1 MSGSGMIAA
10 RPEGLAVDMAG
21 EPEGCASGWHLTGEG
36 RSDWQPMTARD
47 RPLFWGE
54 AFTVGDWV
62 LVAGQRVRVASYEI
76 DHANMTFRYTP
87 LAQPDCA
94 DGFAF
99 DQGTSVAD
107 LKPMDA
113 EQLHELRPAKSEE
126 PKTWLQSQAPLG
138 SGPVFEGPAV
148 AGALIM
154 DQDRIVGLR
163 ILSEAGVPD
172 YSFTLGSPVYRTV
185 DPMPASLPPMSHVVR
200 GFAEDDAVCASGCD
214 GPARCEPFMAFAP
227 GATVTVDNESEPGS
241 WARALGERPDP
252 VCPPGCWSE
261 WELGA
266 ALHGL
271 KRLHAL
277 GIIMLAARKC
287 AEVSALADRGAI
299 EREGADLFIRR
310 YSESICE
317 IVAELVP
324 VSRKGGN

>member
-21 EPEGCASGWHLTGEG
+21 EPEGCASDWHLTGEG

-62 LVAGQRVRVASYEI
+62 LVAGQRVRVVSYEI
-76 DHANMTFRYTP
+76 DPANMTFRYTP
-87 LAQPDCA
+87 LAQPDYA
-94 DGFAF
+94 DKFAF
-99 DQGTSVAD
+99 DLGTSVAD

-113 EQLHELRPAKSEE
+113 EQHHELSPAKSEE

-163 ILSEAGVPD
+163 ILSEAGTPD

-185 DPMPASLPPMSHVVR
+185 DPLPASLPPMSHVVR
-200 GFAEDDAVCASGCD
+200 GFAEDDAVCASGWD

-252 VCPPGCWSE
+252 LWGDRVSGDDE
-261 WELGA
+261 IAA
-266 ALHGL
+266 ALAVQA
-271 KRLHAL
+271 RLHAL
-277 GIIMLAARKC
+277 GILMLGAAKC
-287 AEVSALADRGAI
+287 TDVQALADRGAI
-299 EREGADLFIRR
+299 ERDGADLFIRR

-317 IVAELVP
+317 IVAELMLP
-324 VSRKGGN
+324 AQSTEG

>member
-36 RSDWQPMTARD
+36 RSDWRPMTARD
-47 RPLFWGE
+47 RPLFSGE
-54 AFTVGDWV
+54 AFMVGDWV
-62 LVAGQRVRVASYEI
+62 LVAGQPVRVVSYEI
-76 DHANMTFRYTP
+76 DPAKMTFRYTP

-94 DGFAF
+94 DKFAF
-99 DQGTSVAD
+99 DLGTQVAD
-107 LKPMDA
+107 LDPMDA
-113 EQLHELRPAKSEE
+113 EQLPELSPAESED
-126 PKTWLQSQAPLG
+126 PKAWLQSQAPLG
-138 SGPVFEGPAV
+138 SGPVFEGPDV

-163 ILSEAGVPD
+163 ILSEAGAPD
-172 YSFTLGSPVYRTV
+172 YSFTLGSPVYRAV

-200 GFAEDDAVCASGCD
+200 GLAEDDAVCASDWD

-227 GATVTVDNESEPGS
+227 GATVTVDNQSEPGS

-252 VCPPGCWSE
+252 LWGDRVSGDDE
-261 WELGA
+261 IAA
-266 ALHGL
+266 ALAAQA
-271 KRLHAL
+271 RLHAL
-277 GIIMLAARKC
+277 GILMLGAAKC
-287 AEVSALADRGAI
+287 TDLQALADRGAI
-299 EREGADLFIRR
+299 ERDGADLFIRR